1 MTLIISI
8 KMYKLFTDGGSRG
21 NPGPSAIGGVIYDG
35 DKIIKQF
42 SERIPETTNNQAEY
56 RAIIRGL
63 ELAKKLNI
71 KELNCYLDSELVTK
85 QINREFKVKDKDL
98 AVLFV
103 KLWNIK
109 QDFKKITFTHIFREQ
124 NYLADKLVNQALDS
138 N

>member
-1 MTLIISI
+1 
-8 KMYKLFTDGGSRG
+8 MYKLFTDGGSRG